1 METLVHYPVMPHL
14 APPTPSKD
22 LPAAPSRSPSASP
35 TPALSLPLYPQL
47 PDSGRDLV
55 VAALREA
62 APAAP
67 HGG

>member
-1 METLVHYPVMPHL
+1 MQTLVHYPVLPHL
-14 APPTPSKD
+14 A
-22 LPAAPSRSPSASP
+22 LPYVEEGHRRGEFPIAER
-35 TPALSLPLYPQL
+35 LSDRVLTLPLYPQL